1 MDLYRQTDKALLKE
15 LGSRLRMTRLN
26 QNITQD
32 ELARRSGV
40 GKGAVRAAELGGNP
54 TLLNLLRILRTLEK
68 LDHLDLFLPETGPS
82 PLQMVKMRGKQRL
95 RARPKS
101 GPVRK
106 GA

>member
-1 MDLYRQTDKALLKE
+1 LDPYRQTDKALLKE

-32 ELARRSGV
+32 DLARRSGV

-54 TLLNLLRILRTLEK
+54 TLLNLLRILRALEK
-68 LDHLDLFLPETGPS
+68 LDQLDLFLPETGPS
-82 PLQMVKMRGKQRL
+82 PLQMVKMQGKQRV
-95 RARPKS
+95 RARQK
-101 GPVRK
+101 GEPVKK